1 MTVTGIILELD
12 TGQAIIKMK
21 NETEAAAGF
30 WLEQLKFN
38 LLSNEQQRIFLDT
51 LIREMRN
58 KFHGHWYEK
67 DPVRGH
73 GYRCIIYDGNAKYID
88 PMLLKGACEAN
99 FDFVKLYEG
108 SACNKG
114 IRMWVDPGEV
124 EVESVVPPT
133 NRKLIYRKG
142 KYTPSQS
149 SVAPEELYMLDQGV
163 LYHPDYNIYYP
174 PMNPYETQEIAYYD
188 YYPAA
193 YEQQMSEYEY
203 RGNKSVYGYSVPL

>member
-1 MTVTGIILELD
+1 
-12 TGQAIIKMK
+12 MK

-58 KFHGHWYEK
+58 KFHSHWYEK
-67 DPVRGH
+67 DPVRGQ

-142 KYTPSQS
+142 KYTP
-149 SVAPEELYMLDQGV
+149 EELYMLDQGV